1 MKRIIAIL
9 LSLTMILCYLPASA
23 FAADGETDGGDGQTE
38 VERTDISTL
47 SLGYYP
53 KSITYDGT
61 AQNLSTLYLEESNPH
76 KSLKKD
82 SDFTVEV
89 TNNINVG
96 DMVVTLRGIGAYCG
110 EVKIKVPI
118 LPKDIKGCFFV
129 VDKYTE
135 EGHKPNIK
143 LSFGSTSLV
152 ENVDYQVSDYTEK
165 EDKGVVNVKG
175 IGNYTGTRS
184 INYTVGRD
192 IGRADVTLYQEDE
205 FVYTGRYQFPSVKVT
220 YNGERLRESYD
231 YRTTYKNHMEVGTAT
246 ITIIGTGKFHGE
258 KDIHFTIKGKEQK
271 VTPDKAAYDAYI
283 RSKPFK
289 IKASATGDGTGFSY
303 TSSNPAVATVDA
315 EGMVHL
321 HSEGTAIITLKTV
334 GMKGFAEASA
344 QVTVSVKRSSIDFG
358 TILAEEK
365 GLSASINKL
374 AAEKIVTASVFIGET
389 EYPCKIEDKGQQAL
403 IKATYPEQKKGQEIR
418 IVVKDDLD
426 KEITKTVKVKN
437 AVIELSVNKIY
448 DKNTSIKGKTY
459 PGITV
464 KTVLNGKRYQT
475 KAASNGAFTLN
486 IPRQKI
492 GKNIKL
498 TAVSENGSTKSIS
511 KKVYKRT
518 GSSVASKYYV
528 LRTSKYVYVRCRE
541 ASQGDVIKVKING
554 KIYKKKIGKTSGS
567 PTVKIYTGKHTTGA
581 AIYMY
586 LYNSHDQK
594 ICSRKDKVYFG
605 NKLYVGMTSNQ
616 ALQTTWGKP
625 IARYQYTGYQLWL
638 YQSGDTVVYA
648 GIRGGKVTEVGYVY

>member
-38 VERTDISTL
+38 VEKTDISTL

-76 KSLKKD
+76 KSLQKD
-82 SDFTVEV
+82 RDFTVEV

-258 KDIHFTIKGKEQK
+258 KEIHFTIKGKEQK

-315 EGMVHL
+315 EGMVHP
-321 HSEGTAIITLKTV
+321 HSEGTAVITLKTV

-344 QVTVSVKRSSIDFG
+344 QVTVGVKRSSIDFG

-459 PGITV
+459 PGMTV

-475 KAASNGAFTLN
+475 KAGSNGAFTLN

-518 GSSVASKYYV
+518 GGSVSSKYYV

-567 PTVKIYTGKHTTGA
+567 PTVKIYTGKHTTGSA
-581 AIYMY
+581 VYMY
-586 LYNSHDQK
+586 LYNSHNQK

>member
-1 MKRIIAIL
+1 MKRIVAVL
-9 LSLTMILCYLPASA
+9 LSLAMVLCYLPTSV
-23 FAADGETDGGDGQTE
+23 FAADGETDGGGQTE
-38 VERTDISTL
+38 VEKTDISTL
-47 SLGYYP
+47 TLGYYP

-61 AQNLSTLYLEESNPH
+61 AHNLSTLYLEESNPH
-76 KSLKKD
+76 KSLTKD
-82 SDFTVEV
+82 RDFTVEV
-89 TNNINVG
+89 RDNINVG
-96 DMVVTLRGIGAYCG
+96 DMVVILRGIGAYCG
-110 EVKIKVPI
+110 EVQLIIPI
-118 LPKDIKGCFFV
+118 LPKDIKGCFYD

-135 EGHKPNIK
+135 EGHKPNIR

-152 ENVDYQVSDYTEK
+152 ENVDYQVTDYTEK

-175 IGNYTGTRS
+175 IGNYTGTTS

-205 FVYTGRYQFPSVKVT
+205 FIYTGRYQFPSVKVT

-231 YRTTYKNHMEVGTAT
+231 YRTTYKNHKEVGTAT
-246 ITIIGTGKFHGE
+246 ITITGIGKFHGE

-271 VTPDKAAYDAYI
+271 VTPAQATYDAYI
-283 RSKPFK
+283 RSQPFK
-289 IKASATGDGTGFSY
+289 IEAEATGDGTGFSY
-303 TSSNPAVATVDA
+303 TSNNPGVATVDA
-315 EGMVHL
+315 EGMVHA
-321 HSEGTAIITLKTV
+321 HSEGAAVITLRTV
-334 GMKGFAEASA
+334 GMKGFAEATA
-344 QVTVSVKRSSIDFG
+344 QVTVNVKRSSIDFG

-374 AAEKIVTASVFIGET
+374 TLEKIVSASVFIGER
-389 EYPCKIEDKGQQAL
+389 ESPCKIEDNGQQAL
-403 IKATYPEQKKGQEIR
+403 LKATYPEQKKGQEIT
-418 IVVKDDLD
+418 IVVKDDLG

-448 DKNTSIKGKTY
+448 DKSISIKGKTY
-459 PGITV
+459 PGMTV
-464 KTVLNGKRYQT
+464 KTVLNGKRYLT
-475 KAASNGAFTLN
+475 KAGNSGAFSLK
-486 IPRQKI
+486 IPKQKI
-492 GKNIKL
+492 GKSIKI
-498 TAVSENGSTKSIS
+498 TVVSENGSTKSIN

-528 LRTSKYVYVRCRE
+528 LRTSKYVYVRCRG

-554 KIYKKKIGKTSGS
+554 KIYKKKIGKTNGS

-581 AIYMY
+581 AVYMY
-586 LYNSHDQK
+586 LYNSYNQK

-605 NKLYVGMTSNQ
+605 NKLYVGMTSSQ

-648 GIRGGKVTEVGYVY
+648 CIRGGKVIEIGYVY